1 MAGKLL
7 TLPRPARPVSA
18 GTLRLRRAC
27 AASGLTQAELGALIG
42 VDDSGVRKRLRVRV
56 RPDRLDLL
64 DAIETHMARRK
75 AA

>member
-7 TLPRPARPVSA
+7 MLPESARPVSA
-18 GTLRLRRAC
+18 GTLRLRRTC
-27 AASGLTQAELGALIG
+27 AASGLTQTELGALIG
-42 VDDSGVRKRLRVRV
+42 VDDSGVRKRLRERA

-64 DAIETHMARRK
+64 DAIETHMAGKK

>member
-1 MAGKLL
+1 MAGKLVL
-7 TLPRPARPVSA
+7 LRQPARPVSA

-27 AASGLTQAELGALIG
+27 AASGLSQAELGALIG
-42 VDDSGVRKRLRVRV
+42 VDDSGVRKRLRERA

-64 DAIETHMARRK
+64 CAIEAALAAKK